1 MCDSHSHSHSDSD
14 DLIIDDKWVKQ
25 EKKYND
31 FYRDKPT
38 SIKLYFIYVNNQNVV
53 EIFKNDTYL
62 LNQEQH
68 TTTDAIVQK
77 DVLLSIIKNNISLNG
92 RNYKLVSLLKFNLD
106 IEPEDIINWKLEKKN
121 GSDYLSSEKEIKD
134 IIFYDTIGI
143 FQDINSLFFVYQDK
157 LAINNDDNHKKTHKN
172 IKKIYLKNA
181 SASTER
187 KKKYTLKKM

>member
-1 MCDSHSHSHSDSD
+1 MCDSHSHSDSD

-172 IKKIYLKNA
+172 IKKIYLNNTVA
-181 SASTER
+181 SATER